1 MALHALSKHPKTRF
15 QSGTRDLRNW
25 EIRDRR
31 SDQRLG
37 TVDDVLVDENG
48 YTRYLDLAVEGR
60 KDHVLMPPG
69 NLEAARGGNVLYTEG
84 LPRETF
90 DRLPA
95 YDRDP
100 SRIDSDYEQRVEAA
114 YDQGYEESG
123 YFHERPDY
131 RAHDWSR
138 RDEGEGHGEARGER
152 GEVAELSELGDV
164 KVASGEPDPRG
175 WEVVDRDGNHY
186 GTIRHLIGDTGA
198 MRVRYLALAPAARH
212 EDRREVLIPAGHAA
226 LDRGRR
232 EVRVDALDGQ
242 RIETLPRWEK
252 GTAIDRATAR
262 RVEESF
268 AGAYT
273 GERRYHHPRYRDE
286 GVYGPYT
293 GTEEETPAPR
303 NEQELAVRRRPRQVR
318 EVTTTR

>member
-1 MALHALSKHPKTRF
+1 MTLHALSKHPNTRF

-37 TVDDVLVDENG
+37 TVEDVLVDENG
-48 YTRYLDLAVEGR
+48 YTRYLDVAVEGR
-60 KDHVLMPPG
+60 ADHVLMPPG

-95 YDRDP
+95 YDHDP
-100 SRIDSDYEQRVEAA
+100 SRIDSDYERRVNAA

-138 RDEGEGHGEARGER
+138 RDEGEGRGEL
-152 GEVAELSELGDV
+152 GELSDLDV

-186 GTIRHLIGDTGA
+186 GTVRHLIGDTGT
-198 MRVRYLALAPAARH
+198 MRVRYLAMAPAARH

-226 LDRGRR
+226 LDRGRQ

-252 GTAIDRATAR
+252 GTSIDRATAR

-286 GVYGPYT
+286 GVYGPYPE
-293 GTEEETPAPR
+293 TEEEPRTPR
-303 NEQELAVRRRPRQVR
+303 DERGLAVRRRPRQAH
-318 EVTTTR
+318 EVASTTR